1 MFELGLREQ
10 MMRVRL
16 KKINKMNSM
25 IFNCPLK
32 KNQAKKVKRKD
43 HRTRS
48 TSKMRLNK
56 VKRWNNRKVKKSSQ
70 W

>member
-1 MFELGLREQ
+1 
-10 MMRVRL
+10 MRVRL

-32 KNQAKKVKRKD
+32 KNQAKKVKRKNRKD

-48 TSKMRLNK
+48 TSRMRLNK
-56 VKRWNNRKVKKSSQ
+56 VKRRINRKVKKSSQ